1 MVYVYSLSL
10 RMRNSGIVYNIV
22 PCQLISRRNLLIAC
36 IYEIL
41 YDISHQHYY
50 DTVRKENAWEE
61 IAQTLKLQGTLK
73 TER

>member
-1 MVYVYSLSL
+1 MSANFEEKLINCVYY
-10 RMRNSGIVYNIV
+10 
-22 PCQLISRRNLLIAC
+22 
-36 IYEIL
+36 YEIF

-61 IAQTLKLQGTLK
+61 IAQTLKLQGTLM